1 MLTATMIAILTTIF
15 SVAVKV
21 IGMPDQIRSNFQR
34 KSTEGL
40 SSWFL
45 VFTLI
50 SYCMWVL
57 HGITTHDMTLVIGQG
72 IGVVATSIIVWQMI
86 KYRKNKPAAA
96 KPAKPRILWYSAAL
110 QRALSRSKNP

>member
-1 MLTATMIAILTTIF
+1 MLTASVIAILTTVF

-21 IGMPDQIRSNFQR
+21 IGMPDQIKSNFQR
-34 KSTEGL
+34 KSTDGL

-57 HGITTHDMTLVIGQG
+57 HGLTTHDMSLVIGQG
-72 IGVVATSIIVWQMI
+72 IGVIATSVIVWQMVV
-86 KYRKNKPAAA
+86 YRKHKPASA
-96 KPAKPRILWYSAAL
+96 KPANPRILWYSAAL
-110 QRALSRSKNP
+110 QRATSRAKKP

>member
-1 MLTATMIAILTTIF
+1 MFTATMIAILTTVF

-21 IGMPDQIRSNFQR
+21 IGMPDQIKSNFQR

-57 HGITTHDMTLVIGQG
+57 HGLMTKDLSLVIGQG
-72 IGVVATSIIVWQMI
+72 IGIIATSVIVWQMI
-86 KYRKNKPAAA
+86 VYRKHKPSSQT
-96 KPAKPRILWYSAAL
+96 PAKPKILWYSAAL
-110 QRALSRSKNP
+110 QRAASRTKKP